1 MKLKKFIIVMNR
13 KFLFQH
19 GKSTPLSRAGERI
32 FKIRYVYMYILCVC
46 MC

>member
-1 MKLKKFIIVMNR
+1 MNR

-32 FKIRYVYMYILCVC
+32 FKIRYVYTIMYILCVC